1 MKSKS
6 TSGASLKFGTP
17 EIAVGLA
24 AAKAGKAA
32 KAPMPKKADMPAK
45 ATMPAG
51 KMKRIPKRA
60 KNV

>member
-6 TSGASLKFGTP
+6 TSGASLKFSTP

-24 AAKAGKAA
+24 AAKAGKAP
-32 KAPMPKKADMPAK
+32 KAQMPKKAAMPTK

-51 KMKRIPKRA
+51 KMKRMPKRT